1 MNEETLRVCSVVAP
15 RAARVSTA
23 WLGPGIA
30 SRSLRPGRPPFPS
43 RPGLSGGGGAVRS
56 PREGGRPP
64 AVRRFEMSRARKVSR
79 AQTLALSR
87 LAPLAG
93 NPWLAAAVAAA
104 LLLAGLAVR

>member
-1 MNEETLRVCSVVAP
+1 
-15 RAARVSTA
+15 
-23 WLGPGIA
+23 
-30 SRSLRPGRPPFPS
+30 
-43 RPGLSGGGGAVRS
+43 
-56 PREGGRPP
+56 
-64 AVRRFEMSRARKVSR
+64 MSRARKVSR